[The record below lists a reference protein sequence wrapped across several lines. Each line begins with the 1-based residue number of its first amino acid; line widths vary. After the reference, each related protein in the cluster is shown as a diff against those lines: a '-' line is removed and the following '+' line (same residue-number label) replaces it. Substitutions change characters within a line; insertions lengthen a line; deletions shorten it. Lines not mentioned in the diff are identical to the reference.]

1 MPFKIV
7 RNDITKMT
15 TEAIVNTANEKPTV
29 GTGCDFAVYNAAGY
43 DELLS
48 WRKKYIGAVEEGE
61 AFISPGFRLP
71 AKYIIHTVSP
81 LYIDGEHGE
90 EELLR
95 SCYRK
100 SLALAAGHGIRSIA
114 FPLISTGGFGYP
126 KEEGMRIA
134 VDEIHAFLLKSD
146 MQIFLVVFDE
156 RATRMGRSLYPDLEA
171 YIDRNY
177 VQEKRTEEYGDA
189 FFAAHEAREGASSEV
204 PFAARE
210 AGEGAFPEVP
220 FAAREAR
227 EEASRKPYYDA
238 YGGENDASNQINIGG
253 LAASGKKR
261 EKRENRRKPGLF
273 ERLKAA
279 RRKDAGKGE
288 VLSSPSAAGSADERG
303 FLSLPSAARPPYSE
317 ETYPEASYLE
327 ACPGASY
334 LDDADYE
341 APDFD
346 EADSEAPYGTIS
358 GETAVED
365 DDAILELERRL
376 AERMAHMSD
385 TFPEYLLYL
394 IRKNG
399 LDNADVYKRAIVDKK
414 VFSKIKNNPDYHPK
428 KLTALCLCVGARLN
442 IDETRDLLARAGYA
456 LSPCDK
462 TDIIFSYFIEHRI
475 YDMIERDIQ
484 LEEHGLPCIIA

>member
-48 WRKKYIGAVEEGE
+48 WRKKYIGTVEEGE

-100 SLALAAGHGIRSIA
+100 SLALAAGYGIRSIA

-210 AGEGAFPEVP
+210 AGEGASPEVP
-220 FAAREAR
+220 FTAREAG
-227 EEASRKPYYDA
+227 EKASRQA
-238 YGGENDASNQINIGG
+238 YHAAYISGNDASNRTDAGG
-253 LAASGKKR
+253 FTAPGKKR
-261 EKRENRRKPGLF
+261 EKREDRRKPGLF

-334 LDDADYE
+334 
-341 APDFD
+341 FD
-346 EADSEAPYGTIS
+346 EADSKEMYGTIS
-358 GETAVED
+358 GETALED

-428 KLTALCLCVGARLN
+428 KLTALCLCVGAKLN

-475 YDMIERDIQ
+475 YDMIELDIQ